1 MSSATSPITNPPRA
15 TSAPISTLNL
25 NSFSDN
31 STSESL
37 AINFAK
43 NKKAQMAVRA
53 LFELVHNYGD
63 NLREGWKNVLDC
75 LLYLLRANLLPSKLL
90 QLEDFV
96 DARGIISI
104 KEKFK
109 RPPILP
115 KKEESGLFSWLGLSV
130 SSISSETDL
139 YKKQTN
145 EEEQQLLN
153 SAISLIFECHP
164 EQIITDSRYLTTSAF
179 TELINN
185 IIHCSFAIAPIQSK
199 TQQIDL
205 NNEQFINQQNYESQG
220 SQSQDDDSI
229 VDLTSAAAALLHDK
243 QQNLEK
249 QIPENIQE
257 NDKISPLNSPPKS
270 PPPLL
275 SQSTLSI
282 NEDKKLE
289 EQQINLN
296 INQQQQNLIHQY
308 SPIKLTLEEEE
319 ALIFLLELMISIVL
333 ENRDRLAQVWPL
345 VRDHLQWLLS
355 ADFAQNKQITERSI
369 IALIRI
375 ANRNLFR
382 LGHPQ
387 QLVKAP
393 PPAPRTALTKSV
405 VIVVEDEL
413 IQQENTFSQTIQ
425 HRTNCCAD
433 DVLQFMGRKI
443 LELRPSDLL
452 LFSQQIANGLQQL
465 LGANAANVHSA
476 EHWAMF
482 FSILEAVGAAA
493 YQDDDFDLVDIVHP
507 VSSSPSLLPSPQP
520 SSQPPSSEKS
530 SSYARGSSLYK
541 RGTIVL
547 APNLSRHDSAA
558 FLKVVE
564 TLGFLGRDAAH
575 ITPENFGL
583 FIHCLRM
590 MVEASMDGGKYTTP
604 IQSLNITTP
613 TSPNKQTVN
622 SSNST
627 SSKQFHV
634 PNENNQKQRKTNE
647 NGEDLTESEE
657 KMSDQERLANC
668 YVDASLQLLNICSQ
682 LQARAASIY
691 KDWSETI
698 HENIKIDET
707 STKTTELWAKYLRPL
722 MQAIARM
729 ACDCRRLIRKQALEA
744 LGTAFRVP
752 ALAEL
757 MIPADWEDCFAEV
770 LFPLLGRLLTGSPPI
785 SPMDPIGMEEA
796 RIRAIQLTCKV
807 LLGNLTRITSLKSFP
822 DLFLRLFDLMDQ
834 FLEENACSDL
844 LAEVIQESLK
854 NCLLVCENFG
864 VFQGPIEELKTE
876 ISGRLEALVVKH
888 SNSSNAL

>member
-1 MSSATSPITNPPRA
+1 
-15 TSAPISTLNL
+15 
-25 NSFSDN
+25 
-31 STSESL
+31 
-37 AINFAK
+37 
-43 NKKAQMAVRA
+43 
-53 LFELVHNYGD
+53 
-63 NLREGWKNVLDC
+63 GWKNVLDC
-75 LLYLLRANLLPSKLL
+75 LIYLLRANLLPPKLL
-90 QLEDFV
+90 ELEDFV
-96 DARGIISI
+96 DIRGIVTI

-109 RPPILP
+109 RPQILP

-130 SSISSETDL
+130 SSISSETEL
-139 YKKQTN
+139 NKKQIN
-145 EEEQQLLN
+145 EEEQQLCY
-153 SAISLIFECHP
+153 SAISLISECHP
-164 EQIITDSRYLTTSAF
+164 EQLITDSRYLTTSAF

-205 NNEQFINQQNYESQG
+205 NNEQIVQNYESQG

-229 VDLTSAAAALLHDK
+229 VDLSSAAAALLPEE
-243 QQNLEK
+243 QQILEK
-249 QIPENIQE
+249 QMSEN
-257 NDKISPLNSPPKS
+257 NKMSPLNSPSKS
-270 PPPLL
+270 PPPPPLPPQLL
-275 SQSTLSI
+275 SQSSLSI
-282 NEDKKLE
+282 NEDKKSGD
-289 EQQINLN
+289 EQQPI
-296 INQQQQNLIHQY
+296 IQQQQNLIYQY
-308 SPIKLTLEEEE
+308 SPIKLTLDEEE
-319 ALIFLLELMISIVL
+319 ALIFLLELMINIVL

-355 ADFAQNKQITERSI
+355 PDFAQNKQITERSI

-387 QLVKAP
+387 QNVKTP
-393 PPAPRTALTKSV
+393 PPPPPLPSAPRTALTKSV
-405 VIVVEDEL
+405 VIVVEDEQT
-413 IQQENTFSQTIQ
+413 QQENASSQTIQ
-425 HRTNCCAD
+425 HKTNCCAD

-452 LFSQQIANGLQQL
+452 LFSQQISNGLQQL
-465 LGANAANVHSA
+465 LRANAANVHSA

-493 YQDDDFDLVDIVHP
+493 YQDDDFDLVDIIHP
-507 VSSSPSLLPSPQP
+507 VSSSPPAPLTSPQQP
-520 SSQPPSSEKS
+520 SQQPPPSDKS
-530 SSYARGSSLYK
+530 LSFASGSSLYK

-564 TLGFLGRDAAH
+564 TLGFLGRDAVH

-590 MVEASMDGGKYTTP
+590 MVEASMDGGKYSTP
-604 IQSLNITTP
+604 IQSLTITSP
-613 TSPNKQTVN
+613 TSPNKQTGN
-622 SSNST
+622 SSSNT

-634 PNENNQKQRKTNE
+634 PHENSQKQRKTNE
-647 NGEDLTESEE
+647 DASGDLTESEE
-657 KMSDQERLANC
+657 KMSDQEKLANC
-668 YVDASLQLLNICSQ
+668 YVDASLQLLNICAQ
-682 LQARAASIY
+682 LQARAANIY
-691 KDWSETI
+691 KDWSETN
-698 HENIKIDET
+698 ENIKIDEAA
-707 STKTTELWAKYLRPL
+707 TKTTELWSKYWRPL

-752 ALAEL
+752 ALGEL

-770 LFPLLGRLLTGSPPI
+770 LFPLLSRLLTGSPPI

-796 RIRAIQLTCKV
+796 RIRAIQLACKV
-807 LLGNLTRITSLKSFP
+807 LLGNLTKITSLKSFP

-854 NCLLVCENFG
+854 NCILVCENFG
-864 VFQGPIEELKTE
+864 VFQSPIEGLKAE
-876 ISGRLEALVVKH
+876 ISGRLEALTVKH
-888 SNSSNAL
+888 SNSANSKVAL

>member
-1 MSSATSPITNPPRA
+1 MSSATSPLSPPPRA

-25 NSFSDN
+25 NSFSD

-37 AINFAK
+37 SINFAR
-43 NKKAQMAVRA
+43 NKKAQMAARA
-53 LFELVHNYGD
+53 LFEL
-63 NLREGWKNVLDC
+63 GWKNVLDC
-75 LLYLLRANLLPSKLL
+75 LIYLLRANLLPPKLL
-90 QLEDFV
+90 ELEDFV
-96 DARGIISI
+96 DIRGIVTI

-109 RPPILP
+109 RPQILP

-130 SSISSETDL
+130 SSISSEADL
-139 YKKQTN
+139 NKKQIN
-145 EEEQQLLN
+145 EEEQQLCN
-153 SAISLIFECHP
+153 AAISLISECHP
-164 EQIITDSRYLTTSAF
+164 EQLITDSRYLTTSAF

-205 NNEQFINQQNYESQG
+205 NNEQIVQNYESQG

-229 VDLTSAAAALLHDK
+229 VDLSSAAAALLPEE
-243 QQNLEK
+243 QRILEK
-249 QIPENIQE
+249 QIPEN
-257 NDKISPLNSPPKS
+257 NKISPLNSPSKS
-270 PPPLL
+270 PPPPPLPLQLL
-275 SQSTLSI
+275 SQSSLSI
-282 NEDKKLE
+282 NEDKKFGE
-289 EQQINLN
+289 EQQPI
-296 INQQQQNLIHQY
+296 IQQQQNLIYQY
-308 SPIKLTLEEEE
+308 SLIKLTLDEEE
-319 ALIFLLELMISIVL
+319 ALIFLLELMINIVL

-355 ADFAQNKQITERSI
+355 PDFAQNKQITERSI

-387 QLVKAP
+387 QNVKTP
-393 PPAPRTALTKSV
+393 PPPPLPSAPRTALTKSV
-405 VIVVEDEL
+405 VIVVEDEQT
-413 IQQENTFSQTIQ
+413 QQENASSQTIQ
-425 HRTNCCAD
+425 HKTNCCAD

-452 LFSQQIANGLQQL
+452 LFSQQISNGLQQL
-465 LGANAANVHSA
+465 LRANAANVHSA

-493 YQDDDFDLVDIVHP
+493 YQDDDFDLVDIIHP
-507 VSSSPSLLPSPQP
+507 VSSSPPAPLTSPQQP
-520 SSQPPSSEKS
+520 SQQPPPSDKS
-530 SSYARGSSLYK
+530 LSFASGSSLYK

-564 TLGFLGRDAAH
+564 TLGFLGRDAVH

-590 MVEASMDGGKYTTP
+590 MVEASMDGGKYSTP
-604 IQSLNITTP
+604 IQSLTITSP
-613 TSPNKQTVN
+613 TSPNKQTGN
-622 SSNST
+622 SSSNT

-634 PNENNQKQRKTNE
+634 PHENSQKQRKTNE
-647 NGEDLTESEE
+647 DASGDLTESEE
-657 KMSDQERLANC
+657 KMSDQEKLANC
-668 YVDASLQLLNICSQ
+668 YVDASLQLLNICAQ
-682 LQARAASIY
+682 LQARAANIY
-691 KDWSETI
+691 KDWSETN
-698 HENIKIDET
+698 ENIKIDEAA
-707 STKTTELWAKYLRPL
+707 TKTTELWSKYWRPL

-752 ALAEL
+752 ALGEL

-770 LFPLLGRLLTGSPPI
+770 LFPLLSRLLTGPPI

-796 RIRAIQLTCKV
+796 RIRAIQLACKFKILPRFV
-807 LLGNLTRITSLKSFP
+807 PTP
-822 DLFLRLFDLMDQ
+822 FDLMDQ

-864 VFQGPIEELKTE
+864 VFQDPIEGLKAE
-876 ISGRLEALVVKH
+876 ISGRLEALTVKH
-888 SNSSNAL
+888 SNSANSKVAL